1 MPSWTQKPRS
11 VTMANVHGGMTAM
24 TLTPDLPDVL
34 KGRIGELR
42 SKWGWFVGL
51 GIVML
56 IVGVIALGNLLA
68 ATVASVYLVGF
79 MMLIAGGFEIAHSF
93 GVKTWGGFFWW
104 LLGGLLYAV
113 GGIIAFNNP
122 LLASAVLTLLLAA
135 SLIAAGAARAWIGY
149 KHWSH
154 NGSGWIVAAALIT
167 VLCGIVIA
175 IGWPVNSLWVLG
187 MFLAID
193 MIFQGWTAI
202 ALGLALKSGK

>member
-1 MPSWTQKPRS
+1 
-11 VTMANVHGGMTAM
+11 M
-24 TLTPDLPDVL
+24 TLTPDVTDAL

-51 GIVML
+51 GILML

-93 GVKTWGGFFWW
+93 GVKSWGGFFWW
-104 LLGGLLYAV
+104 LLSGLLYAIA
-113 GGIIAFNNP
+113 GIVAFNNP

-135 SLIAAGAARAWIGY
+135 SLVASGVVRAWIGY
-149 KHWSH
+149 KHWAK
-154 NGSGWIVAAALIT
+154 NGAGWIIAAAIIT
-167 VLCGIVIA
+167 ILCGIVIA
-175 IGWPVNSLWVLG
+175 IGWPTNSLWVLG

-193 MIFQGWTAI
+193 LIFQGWTAI

>member
-1 MPSWTQKPRS
+1 
-11 VTMANVHGGMTAM
+11 M
-24 TLTPDLPDVL
+24 TLTPDVTDGL

-68 ATVASVYLVGF
+68 ATVASIYLVGI
-79 MMLIAGGFEIAHSF
+79 MMLLAGGFEIAHSF

-104 LLGGLLYAV
+104 LLGGLLYAIA
-113 GGIIAFNNP
+113 GIIAFTNP
-122 LLASAVLTLLLAA
+122 LLASVVVTLLLAA
-135 SLIAAGAARAWIGY
+135 SLFASGVVRAWIGY

-154 NGSGWIVAAALIT
+154 KGSGWIIAAAVIT
-167 VLCGIVIA
+167 ALCGIVIA
-175 IGWPVNSLWVLG
+175 LGWPYNSMFIPG
-187 MFLAID
+187 IFLAID

-202 ALGLALKSGK
+202 ALGLALKSSS

>member
-1 MPSWTQKPRS
+1 
-11 VTMANVHGGMTAM
+11 M
-24 TLTPDLPDVL
+24 TLTPDVTDAL

-93 GVKTWGGFFWW
+93 GVKSWGGFFWW
-104 LLGGLLYAV
+104 LLSGLLYAIA
-113 GGIIAFNNP
+113 GIVAFNNP

-135 SLIAAGAARAWIGY
+135 SLVASGVVRAWIGY
-149 KHWSH
+149 KHWAK
-154 NGSGWIVAAALIT
+154 NGAGWIITAAIIT
-167 VLCGIVIA
+167 ILCGIVIA
-175 IGWPVNSLWVLG
+175 IGWPTNSLWVLG

-193 MIFQGWTAI
+193 LVFQGWTAI